1 MLFSQNSSPLE
12 KVFIFLLFS
21 FARLLGR
28 QIVLPASSPIII
40 VLLFLRNQR
49 FGPSPDI
56 GIGAQVVIKHLIG
69 VGRICVQHVCEY
81 DCVRLFSKSVCLG
94 LTWPNRPPLLKW
106 LRWDAFWFSL
116 FLCAGNFAD
125 VLACYVIS
133 HEKAVQGFWVEKALV
148 SERERKR
155 GSATVRG
162 WETYVIQSHCF
173 KAAPA
178 RPN

>member
-69 VGRICVQHVCEY
+69 VGRICVQHVCMWI
-81 DCVRLFSKSVCLG
+81 RLRKIIFQIRMFGSYLAESPVSPQVTTMRCFLV
-94 LTWPNRPPLLKW
+94 L
-106 LRWDAFWFSL
+106 SL
-116 FLCAGNFAD
+116 FLCAGYFAD

-133 HEKAVQGFWVEKALV
+133 REKAVQGFWVEKALV
-148 SERERKR
+148 SERESEREAVLLSEDER
-155 GSATVRG
+155 LM
-162 WETYVIQSHCF
+162 
-173 KAAPA
+173 
-178 RPN
+178 

>member
-21 FARLLGR
+21 FARFLGR

-69 VGRICVQHVCEY
+69 VGRICVQHVYEY
-81 DCVRLFSKSVCLG
+81 GCVRLFSKSVCLG

-116 FLCAGNFAD
+116 SFS
-125 VLACYVIS
+125 VLVTSPTCWPVMSFPTKRPY
-133 HEKAVQGFWVEKALV
+133 KAFEWRKPWLARE
-148 SERERKR
+148 SEREAVLLSEDERLM
-155 GSATVRG
+155 
-162 WETYVIQSHCF
+162 
-173 KAAPA
+173 
-178 RPN
+178 